1 MTQDEIESFA
11 LSNSARSASRDK
23 QHLLQP
29 VQPMTSN
36 CTATALITKSLDNLL
51 GESCQFCV
59 IGVPYYMQNRKS
71 IPFPTLIVS
80 ALKTASVRHCRHLL
94 RP

>member
-51 GESCQFCV
+51 GEVVNFALLGYPTTCK
-59 IGVPYYMQNRKS
+59 IGNLFH
-71 IPFPTLIVS
+71 FPL
-80 ALKTASVRHCRHLL
+80 
-94 RP
+94 